1 MISFSNISVKIQDQ
15 ELEHQ
20 WDHLDWKVW
29 FQIRIVSWVAPI
41 LIIYRVLIY
50 LCIHES
56 WKIGRRRQVAVGDKL
71 GLKLRRW
78 RQWWLGPP
86 MRWSASCLM
95 QSVENTHC
103 AAICCHLL
111 LFGIF
116 IIRSF
121 GIQNTHSNNLHI
133 PLIFVIFVTAIWFQL
148 FLDYR
153 KHPPVEEKK
162 NPIEALLRVS
172 IPYF

>member
-95 QSVENTHC
+95 QSVEPLGSLSQF
-103 AAICCHLL
+103 APLHLL
-111 LFGIF
+111 LSAISTTRTKIW
-116 IIRSF
+116 IISNR
-121 GIQNTHSNNLHI
+121 INQTVNTKTGNSNWV
-133 PLIFVIFVTAIWFQL
+133 P
-148 FLDYR
+148 
-153 KHPPVEEKK
+153 
-162 NPIEALLRVS
+162 
-172 IPYF
+172 